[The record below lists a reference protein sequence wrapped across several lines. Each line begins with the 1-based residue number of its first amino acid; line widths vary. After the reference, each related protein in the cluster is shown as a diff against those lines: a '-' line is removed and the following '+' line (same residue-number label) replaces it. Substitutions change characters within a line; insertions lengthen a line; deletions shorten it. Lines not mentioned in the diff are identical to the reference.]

1 MFSRNESGISQWNFA
16 LISVILD
23 YTEMIIDVMLS
34 TVVLMFWLYTIFAV
48 NFRSLLLITTTYIIA
63 PLIDGLITDLGS
75 TEVEMVDKLSK

>member
-1 MFSRNESGISQWNFA
+1 MFGRNESGISQRNFA